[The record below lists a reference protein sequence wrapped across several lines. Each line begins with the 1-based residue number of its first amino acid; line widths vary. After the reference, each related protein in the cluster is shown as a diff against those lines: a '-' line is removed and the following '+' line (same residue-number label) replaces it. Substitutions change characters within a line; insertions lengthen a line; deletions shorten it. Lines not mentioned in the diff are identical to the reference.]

1 MKTIFL
7 QSLTCLIIYLFI
19 WGIIEL
25 TIDVIGWSFIYP
37 FIVGYLIFIVST
49 SRYNWIVTIL
59 QFFVVG
65 FLSFM
70 IIGFLYNEVYEPFIE
85 QKFPIYESAIATTIG
100 LIELIILKLLSDTLL
115 SKTKIKLKKSLIEK
129 ILLPTK
135 PIRNAS

>member
-1 MKTIFL
+1 MKTIVL

-49 SRYNWIVTIL
+49 SRYNWIVPVL

-65 FLSFM
+65 VISFV
-70 IIGFLYNEVYEPFIE
+70 IVGFLYNEVYESYIE
-85 QKFPIYESAIATTIG
+85 QNYPLYESALATTIG
-100 LIELIILKLLSDTLL
+100 LIELIIIKLLSDSILN
-115 SKTKIKLKKSLIEK
+115 KTKLKTKKSLIEK
-129 ILLPTK
+129 IQLPTK
-135 PIRNAS
+135 PIRNAG